1 MVIRAESASDGNRK
15 LNWPLFKPAN
25 KDPVLGIKEMTP
37 EQTLIEFICTSASLH
52 VVQRQTIRQLE
63 WDILKVF
70 PYNIMPANAAAWY
83 MGKRKFYASQSQGN
97 QLLPFILKKYPEKF
111 RVNGPQVEFLEKYNQ
126 QVARQKLNY
135 MVHYGFNAYFSHKVD
150 EYGVYFFDP
159 NYYEKTEPF
168 LSSLELCARGRR
180 VNMLGHYFGWN
191 EGFIYKQHSAGLAS
205 LTRNKNIK
213 VMTNAVGVVIS
224 VAKNGQFGFL
234 KFGSGEKAFFCTK
247 ALFKD
252 GYPYTGDPMR
262 LPAIYFDAYQIP
274 GGVKAGDGMCSWF
287 AVAVWIGKRPVSKF
301 YCTLT
306 DFRLT
311 PAMLNPSDVS
321 SKSKSSSEG
330 RRLRQPSSS
339 MMIGQVVEIRKNGA
353 VVSVRDDSKEKVFI
367 PGWSKQT
374 NNKQGTW
381 LTTLTGDS
389 IGMRDLIAY
398 YIDTNVNM
406 QGFTAVGKNIM
417 VLKEYEEVARNKN
430 RRRSDASMSLSSGA
444 RYDTETGLSTD
455 NDEFSDIVSSSDES
469 EGEEVTDGELE
480 WLQKD
485 VEELISAEKSADM
498 VTFLVKTHEELAQVR
513 ATVGKKSPKSTR
525 ERNDSGLGSKPT
537 TPVHMR
543 PVQGQKSLSPAK
555 NSFARTKAAFATI
568 DEEYRSSEDEDYESG
583 DEISSY
589 RDLSRSRKR
598 IKQRSTSDST
608 DFRRES
614 SSRKK
619 IEIPERVQPM
629 WVRAICMPEE
639 YDGETGMFSPVD
651 KYYRETRD
659 IDYYAPFGLEYTEK
673 ETVNGVV
680 KYHFEEWSEGEDEE
694 ETSEEGELE
703 KADHEEEDLNE
714 ELKALLEDAKS
725 EVPQD
730 LKEGKHRI
738 IPERVKEIKEDV
750 KEGESVSA
758 DAKEE
763 SEKESSD
770 SDAKSSSDSDSKN
783 SEDGKVFKERKI
795 WYEYFYLKFI
805 ENLQID
811 DEYEDTT
818 EYYPAAMITDPD
830 LDYDEADPEGSWEI
844 PADEVKGLKEDLK
857 MDISKLGN
865 YVPIWVHVESVK
877 SRKDVAK
884 QIFEEE
890 QKAIAEEAAAK
901 KVAEEEAAAKKVIDE
916 EAATKKAAEDEVA
929 AKMQAEKAQSEPLNL
944 QNIELAAKEVTDE
957 TKAEVDAAK
966 PQRKLSAKG
975 SPKKKSPK
983 KEGEKSPK

>member
-1 MVIRAESASDGNRK
+1 
-15 LNWPLFKPAN
+15 
-25 KDPVLGIKEMTP
+25 
-37 EQTLIEFICTSASLH
+37 
-52 VVQRQTIRQLE
+52 
-63 WDILKVF
+63 
-70 PYNIMPANAAAWY
+70 
-83 MGKRKFYASQSQGN
+83 
-97 QLLPFILKKYPEKF
+97 
-111 RVNGPQVEFLEKYNQ
+111 
-126 QVARQKLNY
+126 
-135 MVHYGFNAYFSHKVD
+135 
-150 EYGVYFFDP
+150 
-159 NYYEKTEPF
+159 
-168 LSSLELCARGRR
+168 
-180 VNMLGHYFGWN
+180 
-191 EGFIYKQHSAGLAS
+191 
-205 LTRNKNIK
+205 
-213 VMTNAVGVVIS
+213 
-224 VAKNGQFGFL
+224 
-234 KFGSGEKAFFCTK
+234 
-247 ALFKD
+247 
-252 GYPYTGDPMR
+252 
-262 LPAIYFDAYQIP
+262 
-274 GGVKAGDGMCSWF
+274 
-287 AVAVWIGKRPVSKF
+287 
-301 YCTLT
+301 
-306 DFRLT
+306 
-311 PAMLNPSDVS
+311 
-321 SKSKSSSEG
+321 
-330 RRLRQPSSS
+330 
-339 MMIGQVVEIRKNGA
+339 
-353 VVSVRDDSKEKVFI
+353 
-367 PGWSKQT
+367 
-374 NNKQGTW
+374 
-381 LTTLTGDS
+381 
-389 IGMRDLIAY
+389 
-398 YIDTNVNM
+398 
-406 QGFTAVGKNIM
+406 
-417 VLKEYEEVARNKN
+417 
-430 RRRSDASMSLSSGA
+430 
-444 RYDTETGLSTD
+444 
-455 NDEFSDIVSSSDES
+455 
-469 EGEEVTDGELE
+469 
-480 WLQKD
+480 
-485 VEELISAEKSADM
+485 
-498 VTFLVKTHEELAQVR
+498 
-513 ATVGKKSPKSTR
+513 
-525 ERNDSGLGSKPT
+525 
-537 TPVHMR
+537 
-543 PVQGQKSLSPAK
+543 
-555 NSFARTKAAFATI
+555 
-568 DEEYRSSEDEDYESG
+568 
-583 DEISSY
+583 
-589 RDLSRSRKR
+589 
-598 IKQRSTSDST
+598 
-608 DFRRES
+608 
-614 SSRKK
+614 
-619 IEIPERVQPM
+619 
-629 WVRAICMPEE
+629 MPEE